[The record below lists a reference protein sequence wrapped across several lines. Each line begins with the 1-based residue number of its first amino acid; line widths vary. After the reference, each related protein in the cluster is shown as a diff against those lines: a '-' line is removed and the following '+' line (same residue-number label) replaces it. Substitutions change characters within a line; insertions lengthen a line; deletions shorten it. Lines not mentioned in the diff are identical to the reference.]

1 MTRRRAA
8 SFIEIACPDGR
19 RFLLESPGQ
28 AMLDAVLAAIG
39 VLPKLRRVGR
49 DEPVTPGQA
58 RAFREASSR
67 GEPVQ

>member
-19 RFLLESPGQ
+19 RILIETPGD

-39 VLPKLRRVGR
+39 ILPRKPSQRPRLVEQHNVGN
-49 DEPVTPGQA
+49 PL
-58 RAFREASSR
+58 
-67 GEPVQ
+67 